1 MFAVTNFATLSGVA
15 VGSAVA
21 LVVWRGAISNTVNGM
36 FAQAGPRH
44 VSKPVQAAALPTQ
57 ALSVSQFADNPEAH
71 LVAI

>member
-1 MFAVTNFATLSGVA
+1 MFAVTIFATLSGVA

-44 VSKPVQAAALPTQ
+44 VSKQVQAAALPTQ
-57 ALSVSQFADNPEAH
+57 APSVSQFADNPEAH
-71 LVAI
+71 LGAI